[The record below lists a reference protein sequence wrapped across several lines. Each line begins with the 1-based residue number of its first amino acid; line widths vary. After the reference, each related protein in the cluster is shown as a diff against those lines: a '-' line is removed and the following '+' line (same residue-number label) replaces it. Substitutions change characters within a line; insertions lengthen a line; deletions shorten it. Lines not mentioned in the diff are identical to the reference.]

1 MHYLKKYK
9 GEIKNVENYEFK
21 RKKRNNNISFISNNN
36 NITNIGRLPY
46 IFEYTTINENHVQFE
61 YVAFLM
67 YNSNMAKKRLSLV
80 SKRAIGR
87 LLIVLHI

>member
-1 MHYLKKYK
+1 MSDNRKENDKKTKFK
-9 GEIKNVENYEFK
+9 GEE
-21 RKKRNNNISFISNNN
+21 RNNIISTSSNNSDN
-36 NITNIGRLPY
+36 FNIGRLPY
-46 IFEYTTINENHVQFE
+46 IFEYTTINENHVQLE